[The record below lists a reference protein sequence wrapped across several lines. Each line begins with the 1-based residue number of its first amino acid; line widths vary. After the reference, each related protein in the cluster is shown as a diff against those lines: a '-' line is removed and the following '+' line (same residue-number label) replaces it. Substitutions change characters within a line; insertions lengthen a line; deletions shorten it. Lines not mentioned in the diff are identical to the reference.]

1 MDKQDHSQFFQ
12 GIIERNKGILLK
24 VARTYCPKEDDRQDL
39 LQEMMIQIWQSIHKY
54 NGQFKISTFLY
65 RISLNVAISYYRKN
79 NLKTNKF
86 TVLDEQLAQTPDED
100 KTENERLLNLLEQFI
115 SEFKEIDKAL
125 MLLYLDDKSHAEI
138 AEILGMT
145 VSNVGT
151 KIGRIKDKLK
161 TRFSQ
166 VNS

>member
-138 AEILGMT
+138 AEILGIT

-151 KIGRIKDKLK
+151 KIGRIKYKLK